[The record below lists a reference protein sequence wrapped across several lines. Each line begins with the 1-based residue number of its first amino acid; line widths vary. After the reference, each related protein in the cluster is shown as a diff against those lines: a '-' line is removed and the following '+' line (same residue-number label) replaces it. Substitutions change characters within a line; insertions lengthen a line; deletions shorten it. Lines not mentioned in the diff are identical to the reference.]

1 MLRISPDEV
10 SFNDIDA
17 SGIIYAQTS
26 KFEKA
31 QYFYRAF
38 EDQAQNLFTIRDR
51 QEHAQDKRLIS
62 HAFSRA
68 NIVLHQESIYTK
80 AAYLMDRIAQ
90 RVKDGQTIPLFPAF
104 RCLTLDTISEF
115 AFGKTTG
122 ALQSEKFESEIF
134 EAIDKATDSVPFVS
148 FPDQLTRLSLP
159 YLTGSSFNIF
169 RFSEKRSGGQVTTSL
184 PRFPMDFSSWARRPR
199 RPSKKCEQ
207 PRPRTTLTILPGLST
222 PDTRYIVR
230 DTTETWTMF
239 KNMLSSAA
247 KSSTVLDKEHLIS
260 EAIVMLVA
268 GTDTTASALALSLN
282 HLLQQPEVYRKLQ
295 DEVRTVMPTV
305 DSRPAVEE
313 LYALPFLDA
322 CIKEGLRI
330 SCPSRVRLPRTV
342 PEGGW
347 TFKGQYFPAGVR
359 IRVSLLRYLL
369 PHGTWL
375 LTCGAQK
382 IVSLSPLYFL
392 QDETVFPSPQR
403 YDPSRWMVDED
414 RRRQMLSYFH
424 PFSRGTRQCI
434 GQNLSLIE
442 QKIVLSM
449 FVRRF
454 SPKDVLKKTPRI
466 REAITIILDDPVDVG
481 LEFAT
486 DVAVSKE

>member
-1 MLRISPDEV
+1 MLRISPNEV

-31 QYFYRAF
+31 HYFYRAF
-38 EDQAQNLFTIRDR
+38 EDQAPNLFTIRDR

-68 NIVLHQESIYTK
+68 NIVLHQEFIYTK

-134 EAIDKATDSVPFVS
+134 EAIDKATDSVPFFQH
-148 FPDQLTRLSLP
+148 FPILREGLRWASYYKLAAVP
-159 YLTGSSFNIF
+159 NGFL
-169 RFSEKRSGGQVTTSL
+169 ELGQKAEEA
-184 PRFPMDFSSWARRPR
+184 FKEMN
-199 RPSKKCEQ
+199 
-207 PRPRTTLTILPGLST
+207 
-222 PDTRYIVR
+222 
-230 DTTETWTMF
+230 TTETWTMF

-313 LYALPFLDA
+313 LDALPFLDA

-330 SCPSRVRLPRTV
+330 SCPSR
-342 PEGGW
+342 
-347 TFKGQYFPAGVR
+347 
-359 IRVSLLRYLL
+359 
-369 PHGTWL
+369 
-375 LTCGAQK
+375 
-382 IVSLSPLYFL
+382 
-392 QDETVFPSPQR
+392 
-403 YDPSRWMVDED
+403 
-414 RRRQMLSYFH
+414 
-424 PFSRGTRQCI
+424 
-434 GQNLSLIE
+434 NLSLIE

-466 REAITIILDDPVDVG
+466 REAITIILDDPVDVR